1 MSHFTY
7 IKTCFYNLSSLKRS
21 LSKLNIAYTTNNNN
35 DNFNSES
42 TAISLIIPQSNG
54 YNLQFNWN
62 GQEYELVTDLSFW
75 KQAESVDSFINK
87 ISKQYSEEMI
97 ISTSQKLGF
106 QPINYQQNLDG
117 SSKITLERWNSK
129 K

>member
-35 DNFNSES
+35 DDFNLKSN
-42 TAISLIIPQSNG
+42 TVSLIIPQSNG
-54 YNLQFNWN
+54 YNLQFKWN

-75 KQAESVDSFINK
+75 EQAEPVDSFVNK
-87 ISKQYSEEMI
+87 VSKQYSEEII

-106 QPINYQQNLDG
+106 QPRNYQQNLDG
-117 SSKITLERWNSK
+117 SSKITLERWNSN
-129 K
+129 